1 MPSAPL
7 TTPDELHVLARC
19 FAIVHGRR
27 EKLHLVGPAQEAEAV
42 AEAYNDFYAK
52 NLWRWQPAYRHLG
65 PLFPDDAGYEDK
77 FKLDMPAGATTG
89 PYVAQAFLL
98 TPGDLGSESA
108 APRMPSARVFSGRP
122 RTEQPPMAM
131 GAAQRT
137 AKTIQRITTAGVKS
151 LTKIT
156 ARLYLSDMNS
166 ARNAAIKKVGD
177 DEWQQ
182 SLVAQLHQFDLTQN
196 GCTPEQMRE
205 KVAAYIQGVGPGVSA
220 GTYVPRERVYAIA
233 ATASH
238 KRQKKQ

>member
-1 MPSAPL
+1 
-7 TTPDELHVLARC
+7 
-19 FAIVHGRR
+19 
-27 EKLHLVGPAQEAEAV
+27 
-42 AEAYNDFYAK
+42 
-52 NLWRWQPAYRHLG
+52 
-65 PLFPDDAGYEDK
+65 
-77 FKLDMPAGATTG
+77 
-89 PYVAQAFLL
+89 
-98 TPGDLGSESA
+98 
-108 APRMPSARVFSGRP
+108 
-122 RTEQPPMAM
+122 MAM

-137 AKTIQRITTAGVKS
+137 AKTIQRITTADVKS

-196 GCTPEQMRE
+196 GCTTEQMRE